1 MPCLSFSKRKAMAP
15 PKKTDFILARTEL
28 GDDFAKRG
36 FARPAKPISLGA
48 EAPGEGEEANWV
60 SWLGEAL

>member
-1 MPCLSFSKRKAMAP
+1 MAP